1 VVEIKRS
8 GIFIL
13 LIILVCKSASAI
25 DVDLT
30 SRNITHEEWGVYHT
44 FWYDNKIY
52 FAGYASGSISKQDI
66 TTINITSNAGQLHSV
81 LKDENIMKTYYLSD
95 KIPLQ
100 DSYDLLINDIDFNSK
115 QVIITLLK
123 NGSEVERKII
133 AEGENYIYVK
143 NVGNVSD
150 LPLLAVHLQKIM
162 TGPII
167 FIQGIFQISEE
178 YIYLN
183 PSQTP
188 TPTPTVTPTKLMIET
203 PEKTIEHRM
212 ITIRVTYRDW
222 PISGADVKYDTY
234 LVGETGSNGTIE
246 FVLET
251 SGVHTITASKPGYN
265 NGSKIIAVV
274 TPAPTQTPKVTSIP
288 STSNASP
295 QPVETLNDNQEIDA
309 NISPLIVER
318 VNNENQSEKQT
329 DKLYTANYP
338 AFIVTLMVIV
348 IVYFLRKRF

>member
-1 VVEIKRS
+1 M
-8 GIFIL
+8 
-13 LIILVCKSASAI
+13 LVCNSASAS
-25 DVDLT
+25 DASLY
-30 SRNITHEEWGVYHT
+30 SRNITHEEWGEYHT

-81 LKDENIMKTYYLSD
+81 LKDENIMRSFD
-95 KIPLQ
+95 PSNKISLQ
-100 DSYDLLINDIDFNSK
+100 DNYDLQINDIDVDAK
-115 QVIITLLK
+115 QVVVTLIK

-133 AEGENYIYVK
+133 AEGENYIYLK

-150 LPLLAVHLQKIM
+150 LPILAIHLQKIM

-167 FIQGIFQISEE
+167 FIQGVFQISEE

-188 TPTPTVTPTKLMIET
+188 TPTPTVTPTKLMIDT

-212 ITIRVTYRDW
+212 ITIRVTYGGW
-222 PISGADVKYDTY
+222 PISGAEVKYDTN

-251 SGVHTITASKPGYN
+251 SGVHTINASKPGYN

-288 STSNASP
+288 STSNASS
-295 QPVETLNDNQEIDA
+295 QTVGTLNDHQEIDT
-309 NISPLIVER
+309 NTSPLIVETD
-318 VNNENQSEKQT
+318 NNDIIDPKKT
-329 DKLYTANYP
+329 DNILTGIFP
-338 AFIVTLMVIV
+338 ASIVALILIGIIIV
-348 IVYFLRKRF
+348 SRLRKR